1 MSWWAV
7 SRPGILT
14 RLGSDKGS
22 GTVLAVAVIGA
33 LLALICTLMPL
44 LAGFAASQSVGGAA
58 DAAALAAAD
67 VASGL
72 IPGVPCEAA
81 QRAAALGGA
90 HLDSCTLDGVVATVS
105 VSRTVA
111 GMRAQA
117 QARAGP
123 PGTVVS

>member
-1 MSWWAV
+1 MVRAV
-7 SRPGILT
+7 KWPGIRT
-14 RLGSDKGS
+14 RLGSEKGS

-33 LLALICTLMPL
+33 LLALVCTLLPL
-44 LAGFAASQSVGGAA
+44 LAGFAASQSVAGAA

-81 QRAAALGGA
+81 QRAAELSGA
-90 HLDSCTLDGVVATVS
+90 QLESCALDGVVATVS
-105 VSRTVA
+105 VSRMVV

-117 QARAGP
+117 RSRAGP
-123 PGTVVS
+123 PGTS